1 MRLYIDSSIRA
12 NPRTGVAIS
21 AALHA
26 ALVLIVFL
34 AFTQPTP
41 SQPKPQEIPVEVVPP
56 PKTPPKN
63 TEKTLA
69 LPTKATPKKVET
81 KPPKVQTAEKV
92 PPKPPEPTKAEK
104 AKAPEKSTKSKS
116 HTAAKKPE
124 AAEKPEPSE
133 RPKPP
138 EKAEKAQKPA
148 PQVAARPPE
157 TTPKAKPIEPAPF
170 APIPAPPPIA
180 RSVPQPPP
188 PKPLRPRASARTGV
202 KVPSQTDGV
211 PLPSAAKGARY
222 GRWVLK
228 PLVVN
233 TGHQCGAAGITGSIR
248 LTKKQGNRYIGSLR
262 TTIRWSRC
270 KPEGALYKIVLLI
283 RGQQVTMLDS
293 GGVLDRG
300 TIRGNTMVLR
310 DAYGAST
317 WRRVQ

>member
-12 NPRTGVAIS
+12 NPRAGVAIS

-26 ALVLIVFL
+26 VLVLLVFL
-34 AFTQPTP
+34 AFTQTTP
-41 SQPKPQEIPVEVVPP
+41 SQPTPQEIPVEVVPP
-56 PKTPPKN
+56 PKTATKPPAPAPKAN
-63 TEKTLA
+63 A
-69 LPTKATPKKVET
+69 TKSDP

-104 AKAPEKSTKSKS
+104 EKAPTKAAESKSKAVEKKAE
-116 HTAAKKPE
+116 AAKT
-124 AAEKPEPSE
+124 PEPSE

-138 EKAEKAQKPA
+138 EKAEKPRKPA

-157 TTPKAKPIEPAPF
+157 TTQLPRTKPIEPAPF
-170 APIPAPPPIA
+170 TPIPAQPPIA

-188 PKPLRPRASARTGV
+188 PKPLRPRASAGTGV

-228 PLVVN
+228 PLVVD
-233 TGHQCGAAGITGSIR
+233 TGHQCGTAGITGSIR

-283 RGQQVTMLDS
+283 RGQRVTMLDS

-300 TIRGNTMVLR
+300 VIRGNTMVLR